1 MATTDEKDFI
11 MERLYFL
18 LEEKRVFLDGEK
30 CDREIV
36 RVTGM
41 CLRELDKI
49 VLDRTGVNLNIIIN
63 LYRIQQARDLLAA
76 GVEYEAVWSLSG
88 FESVKAMDRA
98 FEDIVG

>member
-1 MATTDEKDFI
+1 MAATDEKDFI

-36 RVTGM
+36 RATGLS
-41 CLRELDKI
+41 LRELDKI
-49 VLDRTGVNLNIIIN
+49 VVDRTGVNLNIIIN

-76 GVEYEAVWSLSG
+76 GVEYETVWSLSG